1 MRKRRFDQ
9 TNIEVIVWEKKIQ
22 LVYVDAIT

>member
-1 MRKRRFDQ
+1 MRKRRFGQ